1 MRNYIMNYDIERVI
15 LKSISQI
22 SKSINFQN
30 KNLIFKCPL
39 KIMIDPER
47 YACPESE
54 DMRGKKLQK
63 FSLDAPKVN
72 FLVA

>member
-1 MRNYIMNYDIERVI
+1 MNYDIERVI

-54 DMRGKKLQK
+54 DMRGKNCKNLVWMLQRSI
-63 FSLDAPKVN
+63 F
-72 FLVA
+72 